1 MSKTADLVDGPRWA
15 VALAGDLAAP
25 ALRLRPYTDWSEAA
39 CRREPG
45 VLTQLFFSLEVADIA
60 RAKAICSGCPLRH
73 ECLAIAL
80 ARREPCGVWGGELLL
95 NGRVLRHK
103 RGRGRPRKTDPSPL
117 HLQVVS

>member
-1 MSKTADLVDGPRWA
+1 MDIFDEPRWA

-25 ALRLRPYTDWSEAA
+25 ALRLRPYTNWSEAA
-39 CRREPG
+39 CRRQPG

-60 RAKAICSGCPLRH
+60 RAKAICAGCPLKE

-95 NGRVLRHK
+95 NGRILRHK
-103 RGRGRPRKTDPSPL
+103 RGRGRPRKTEPSPV